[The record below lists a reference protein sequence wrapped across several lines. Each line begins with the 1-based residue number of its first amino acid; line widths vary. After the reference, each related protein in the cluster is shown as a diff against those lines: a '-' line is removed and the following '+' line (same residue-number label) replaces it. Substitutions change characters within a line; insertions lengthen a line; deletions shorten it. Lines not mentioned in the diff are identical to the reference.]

1 MNNYINVRL
10 EPDGH
15 ERNKNRIK
23 HNFRSVNTQS
33 KLDKSYNNYENKI
46 YNFQDLE
53 PLKVLRK
60 WREEHNTLYKENR
73 YKTVKGKRVK
83 RNENL
88 TNSNSTILEGIITF
102 SEQLKIDLGFKYS
115 KEEWEQTCINVVKEI
130 SEYLD
135 TEIMYISF
143 HYDETTPHCHYHFK
157 NYDKKGYSIFHK
169 FNNTKHLSKLQDIGF
184 KHLKKLGMKRGEKKT
199 KTGKT
204 HQETKKYYEQIRKEQ
219 VKELKKLRK
228 VIQEQ
233 DIEIEQKKVIYQDIS
248 RLQKESREKLKEY
261 KEITEQSEKYLKEL
275 EKEIK
280 GYESELKI
288 FDKLVNNE
296 LLSDY
301 EKEVLKVLSPS
312 LFQFIEQRDIK
323 TKKTLDNKI
332 SRALR

>member
-10 EPDGH
+10 EPAGH

-23 HNFRSVNTQS
+23 HNFRSVHTQS

-102 SEQLKIDLGFKYS
+102 SEQLKMDLGYKYS

-169 FNNTKHLSKLQDIGF
+169 FNDTEHLSKLQDIGF
-184 KHLKKLGMKRGEKKT
+184 KHLKKLGMKRGEKKP

-204 HQETKKYYEQIRKEQ
+204 HQKTKQYYIEEQKKLITDLKKIRKKTQELDISTEEKKEIYQ
-219 VKELKKLRK
+219 EISKLQSEARTELKNIKSQTEELKEEKQGYIKELKVLEK
-228 VIQEQ
+228 VANQE
-233 DIEIEQKKVIYQDIS
+233 ILNEE
-248 RLQKESREKLKEY
+248 E
-261 KEITEQSEKYLKEL
+261 KEL
-275 EKEIK
+275 
-280 GYESELKI
+280 
-288 FDKLVNNE
+288 
-296 LLSDY
+296 
-301 EKEVLKVLSPS
+301 LKVLAPAIIQ
-312 LFQFIEQRDIK
+312 LVPQKDLK

-332 SRALR
+332 SKVIR